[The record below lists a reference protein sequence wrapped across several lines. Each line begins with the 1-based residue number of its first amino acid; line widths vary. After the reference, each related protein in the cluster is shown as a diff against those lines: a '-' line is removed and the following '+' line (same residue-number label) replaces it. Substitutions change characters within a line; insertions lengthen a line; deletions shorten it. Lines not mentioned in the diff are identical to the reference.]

1 VATSKYP
8 VVDVVSPLNPF
19 GTQVFPGKVDLV
31 RLSKDLGEIR
41 DSFLRVLNQ
50 QKTAGAYQLKKV
62 DVSLTVTAEGTV
74 GFVTASA
81 AGSISLSFE
90 P

>member
-1 VATSKYP
+1 
-8 VVDVVSPLNPF
+8 
-19 GTQVFPGKVDLV
+19 
-31 RLSKDLGEIR
+31 
-41 DSFLRVLNQ
+41 LRVLNQ